1 MRIIS
6 PLIRRFGHAVGRTI
20 ARSTNLGTIK
30 SSDRR
35 FFMDKDKAL
44 GIATVVSIILKD
56 GIGCA
61 MYVVQ
66 SWNNKKIPEERRKFV
81 SALDLTN
88 GVLMILAQ
96 IGMFFAMRRYSGPL
110 FNKMFSKSFDAVA
123 KSNMLGRLRMNR
135 TKAIFTNPDLPIIR
149 TLDSSKEYDK
159 VKKIGSGLFEFV
171 ANTAAAT
178 IIGKR
183 VIVPL
188 IATPAAS
195 KVEKWLNKHMNVPAE
210 GNNEP
215 TMTGNPENSQQS
227 SQTFKPNNWTSS
239 TNLLDRVRQQQANV
253 NASV

>member
-1 MRIIS
+1 MAGIS
-6 PLIRRFGHAVGRTI
+6 LLSSVGHAVGRTI
-20 ARSTNLGTIK
+20 ARSTNLRAIK
-30 SSDRR
+30 NSDKK
-35 FFMDKDKAL
+35 FFLDKDKAL
-44 GIATVVSIILKD
+44 GAATVLSIILKD

-61 MYVVQ
+61 MYVTQ
-66 SWNNKKIPEERRKFV
+66 SWNNKKIPEKKRKFV

-96 IGMFFAMRRYSGPL
+96 IGMFFAMRKYSGPL

-123 KSNMLGRLRMNR
+123 RSNMLGRLRMNR
-135 TKAIFTNPDLPIIR
+135 TKARIVNPDLPIIR

-195 KVEKWLNKHMNVPAE
+195 RVEKWMNKHMNMSEE

-227 SQTFKPNNWTSS
+227 SQTLKPNNWTSS
-239 TNLLDRVRQQQANV
+239 TNLLDRVRQQQGNITA
-253 NASV
+253 